1 LLVFIGNVLSEGNKV
16 QILITK
22 EINSAILSTD
32 FYDGLKEYYKKNEK
46 QNEKIALKRI

>member
-1 LLVFIGNVLSEGNKV
+1 MFLLVFIGNVLSEGNKV

-32 FYDGLKEYYKKNEK
+32 FYDGLKEYYQKKMKNK
-46 QNEKIALKRI
+46 TRK